1 MGTGKGAGGQ
11 HRRAPTVD
19 IDGVVLLDKPEG
31 LSSNGALQRTRRCF
45 NASKAGH
52 TGTLDPMATGLLP
65 VCLGDATKF
74 SQGLLDA
81 DKSYLATALLGISTD
96 TGDREGRV
104 IGQCPVEVDAGSL
117 ASALA
122 ALTGPLEQVPPMYSA
137 LKHQGQPL
145 YAIARA
151 GGEVERTPRQVQ
163 IHRLELVDWTL
174 PLLTFRVSCS
184 KGTYVRTLA
193 EQIAS
198 RLGTLAHLVALR
210 RTGVGPFSIDE
221 AVSLDA
227 LEGCAPERR
236 MDFLR
241 PADALVQALPAVAL
255 DRSDAL
261 GLLQGRT
268 LEPCRSPDAPG
279 LLGGAGCLPPILA
292 RLYGPEELPDLRS
305 MPDGAGGT
313 RTFLGVGSLDAGPTG
328 QARLRPVRLVAH
340 TAAPAGTQNR
350 PIARPPGESA

>member
-1 MGTGKGAGGQ
+1 MGAGKGAGGQ
-11 HRRAPTVD
+11 RRRPPTVD

-31 LSSNGALQRTRRCF
+31 LSSNGALQRARRCF
-45 NASKAGH
+45 SASKAGH

-81 DKSYLATALLGISTD
+81 DKSYLATALLGIATD

-104 IGQCPVEVDAGSL
+104 VGQSPVEVDAGTV
-117 ASALA
+117 AAALA

-151 GGEVERTPRQVQ
+151 GGDVERTPRLVQ
-163 IHRLELVDWTL
+163 IHRLELVDWTA
-174 PLLTFRVSCS
+174 PQLTFRVSCS

-193 EQIAS
+193 EQIAG

-210 RTGVGPFSIDE
+210 RTGVGPFSIDA
-221 AVSLDA
+221 AVSLEV

-236 MDFLR
+236 IDFLR
-241 PADALVQALPAVAL
+241 PADALVQALPALAL
-255 DRSDAL
+255 DRSEAL

-268 LEPCRSPDAPG
+268 LEPCRSDDAPG
-279 LLGGAGCLPPILA
+279 LLGRADAVPPVLV
-292 RLYGPEELPDLRS
+292 RLYGPEQLPGLRS
-305 MPDGAGGT
+305 MPDGVGGT
-313 RTFLGVGSLDAGPTG
+313 RTFLGVGSLDTGPTG

-340 TAAPAGTQNR
+340 TAHPAGVQNGPIER
-350 PIARPPGESA
+350 PSGESA